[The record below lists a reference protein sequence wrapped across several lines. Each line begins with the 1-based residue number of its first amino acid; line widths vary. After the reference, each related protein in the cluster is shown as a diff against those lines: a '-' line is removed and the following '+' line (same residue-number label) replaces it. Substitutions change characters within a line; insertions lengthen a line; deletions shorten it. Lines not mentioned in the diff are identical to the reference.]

1 MNIFVLDNDIT
12 KAAQYHVDKHVVK
25 MPLESAQ
32 MLCTAR
38 LLLGESSETVP
49 YRKAHPKH
57 PCTLWATESVDN
69 YLWLCDLGLALCKE
83 YTYRYDKVHKCEAV
97 INDCIDNIPT
107 MPDIGLTPH
116 PQAMD
121 DYCKLPD
128 AVMGYRNYYNNEKH
142 HLFSWKN
149 RPTPY
154 WVTYNE
160 GVTNE

>member
-38 LLLGESSETVP
+38 LLLGESPETVP

-107 MPDIGLTPH
+107 MPDAGLTKH

-128 AVMGYRNYYNNEKH
+128 PVMGYRKYYNNEKN

-149 RPTPY
+149 RPKPD
-154 WVTYNE
+154 WAI
-160 GVTNE
+160 